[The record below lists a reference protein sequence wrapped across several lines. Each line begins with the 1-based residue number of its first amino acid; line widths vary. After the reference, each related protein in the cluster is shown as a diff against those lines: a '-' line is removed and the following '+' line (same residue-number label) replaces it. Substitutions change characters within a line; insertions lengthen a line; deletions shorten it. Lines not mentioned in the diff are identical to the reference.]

1 MGQASRP
8 KSKELLKDESKH
20 IQCNFIGCEDLCPDT
35 CQNCA
40 IGLKTFG
47 DMALMQGD
55 SGQAF
60 NFYLESVTKNSLFA
74 EAWNNMGNAHAA
86 MGNYENALGAFDVA
100 LMIDPVYGKA
110 MLGKALTLK
119 NLQRMPEAIQVL
131 DSILELYDNEN
142 CKRLRLEVIGLM
154 SSDDENDSI
163 QKQRADTNLII
174 RDILTSEGIK
184 AGYLRD
190 GLPFVPELNFISA
203 DFLIKISQNIS
214 KIVDGIGFISVS
226 LQWAFYGGIGAA
238 YHWNENWQD
247 LRERGIFQLLT
258 KERGVEEM
266 DEYVVDLSGIGYD
279 SENGKTLS
287 EFSQKCAE
295 ITFEKAFFCS
305 FEKEQD
311 PKDFVDK
318 LMVAM
323 QAHFSLGVGVALNR
337 LGMS

>member
-1 MGQASRP
+1 MGQTSTP
-8 KSKELLKDESKH
+8 KSKELQRDEKKH
-20 IQCNFIGCEDLCPDT
+20 IFCKFIDHEDLCPDS

-40 IGLKTFG
+40 IGLKTSG
-47 DMALMQGD
+47 DLFLMRGDNKNAL
-55 SGQAF
+55 
-60 NFYLESVTKNSLFA
+60 NFYFEAVSKNSFFA

-119 NLQRMPEAIQVL
+119 NLQRLPEAIQVL

-154 SSDDENDSI
+154 LDDENDSI

-184 AGYLRD
+184 AGYLGD

-203 DFLIKISQNIS
+203 DFLIKIFHNIS

-247 LRERGIFQLLT
+247 LQERGIFQLLT

-295 ITFEKAFFCS
+295 ITFEKALICS